1 MKNLILKNNIF
12 ATSSTKAIKR
22 LLVTAIAI
30 IFVMQMLTIS
40 VIARPLENDFHTD
53 TWDRFSYNYKFYSGV
68 DYSEELGRPT
78 QTDIVPRNEA
88 TENVRRNAG
97 SSFNPPPS
105 GFFSGDFP
113 TERNNMFANQS
124 SVDYARNTTNFADSG
139 TVGMGFGGSGVSG
152 GSPHT
157 ASVGVGNIGGQM
169 LPPTSIMGNNNNQN
183 QGSNQDGGTGG
194 SNVTVT
200 ERPIATVTQRPNPD
214 LNHVPAPLPQPN
226 LPNPSIT
233 TPITAPTF
241 FYDGSMGRLSIPRI
255 GLLESRVFHGS
266 GYDII
271 DFHIGHFPT
280 TSAWGGNIGLLAHN
294 GGSAGYFQNLHLLS
308 VGDEIVFT
316 TPQGTRIYKVV
327 FSTIIHE
334 TDFNLLGW
342 SHENMITLITCVRG
356 NQPHRTAVVAVQR

>member
-1 MKNLILKNNIF
+1 MKNLVLRNNIF
-12 ATSSTKAIKR
+12 AINTTKVIKK
-22 LLVTAIAI
+22 LLVTAFAI
-30 IFVMQMLTIS
+30 VFVLQMFTIS
-40 VIARPLENDFHTD
+40 AIARPLENDFHTD
-53 TWDRFSYNYKFYSGV
+53 TWDRFSYNYEFYSGV

-78 QTDIVPRNEA
+78 QKDIAPCNEA

-124 SVDYARNTTNFADSG
+124 PVDYARNTTNFADSG
-139 TVGMGFGGSGVSG
+139 TMGMGFGGSDVSG
-152 GSPHT
+152 GGSPYI
-157 ASVGVGNIGGQM
+157 ASVGSGNSGGQM
-169 LPPTSIMGNNNNQN
+169 LPPTSIMSNNNSNNNQN
-183 QGSNQDGGTGG
+183 QGSN
-194 SNVTVT
+194 VTIT
-200 ERPIATVTQRPNPD
+200 ERPPATVTQRPNPD

-266 GYDII
+266 GYNII

-280 TSAWGGNIGLLAHN
+280 TSAWDGNIGLLAHN

-308 VGDEIVFT
+308 IGNEIVFT
-316 TPQGTRIYKVV
+316 TPQGTRVYEVV
-327 FSTIIHE
+327 FSTTIHE
-334 TDFNLLGW
+334 TDFSLLGW